1 MDLRLLCLMA
11 LSPYEE
17 NVANTKI
24 AVKLAHAKGAFVE
37 AEIGT
42 LGKRELGLG
51 HDDESQQVM
60 NRKIYTDPKLAES
73 C

>member
-1 MDLRLLCLMA
+1 MFDGSA
-11 LSPYEE
+11 LPYEE

-24 AVKLAHAKGAFVE
+24 AVKLAHAKGASVE

-51 HDDESQQVM
+51 HDDGIPTGDAVS
-60 NRKIYTDPKLAES
+60 YTHLDVYKRQGRY
-73 C
+73 